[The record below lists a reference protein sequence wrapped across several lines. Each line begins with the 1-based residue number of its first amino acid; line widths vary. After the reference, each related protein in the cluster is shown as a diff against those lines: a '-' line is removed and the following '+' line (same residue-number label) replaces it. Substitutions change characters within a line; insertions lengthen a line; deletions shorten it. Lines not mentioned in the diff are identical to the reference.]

1 MDRIFMRKEICAF
14 SFLCAVSAK
23 AVSQKRILVHASVEA
38 LELDLEQFLTVH
50 TALGEQLFT
59 LHVRFT
65 QQ

>member
-23 AVSQKRILVHASVEA
+23 AVSQKRILVHASVE
-38 LELDLEQFLTVH
+38 LDLEQFLTVH

-59 LHVRFT
+59 LHVRFS
-65 QQ
+65 Q